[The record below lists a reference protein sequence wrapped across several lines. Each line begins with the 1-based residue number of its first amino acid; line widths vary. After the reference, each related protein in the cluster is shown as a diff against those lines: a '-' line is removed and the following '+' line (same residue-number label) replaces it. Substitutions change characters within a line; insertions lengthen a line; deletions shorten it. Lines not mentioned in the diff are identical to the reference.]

1 MMLGGQGGKVA
12 LGVGIE
18 EVNMSKLQLLGS
30 QKLIKRN
37 FLMFRIIKV
46 NHMSLGYH
54 THVHVHRTHRDKLT
68 QKQGHTPL
76 PPS

>member
-30 QKLIKRN
+30 QRINKKKLFNVQNQSRSTI
-37 FLMFRIIKV
+37 
-46 NHMSLGYH
+46 
-54 THVHVHRTHRDKLT
+54 
-68 QKQGHTPL
+68 
-76 PPS
+76 